1 MQEILSAVERVTG
14 IMKEIGVAS
23 RAQSDDIGRLN
34 QSIHR
39 IDSDTQQ
46 NAERV
51 EQTAAVARSLRG
63 QVDALLDAVELVH
76 AEQCRR
82 QRRGGATRSDAIRES
97 LASSARRRLI
107 AACSA
112 DRRRD

>member
-1 MQEILSAVERVTG
+1 ADVERGAALVTGAGATMQEILSAVERVTG

-23 RAQSDDIGRLN
+23 RSQSDDIGRLN

-51 EQTAAVARSLRG
+51 EQTAAAARSLRG
-63 QVDALLDAVELVH
+63 QVHVLLDVVGSFTL
-76 AEQCRR
+76 
-82 QRRGGATRSDAIRES
+82 
-97 LASSARRRLI
+97 SSAPTST
-107 AACSA
+107 APVE
-112 DRRRD
+112 

>member
-14 IMKEIGVAS
+14 IMKEIAVAS
-23 RAQSDDIGRLN
+23 RAQSDDIARLN

-51 EQTAAVARSLRG
+51 EQTAAVARSLRD
-63 QVDALLDAVELVH
+63 QVNVLLDVVSSFTLSNASAAAAAPARPE
-76 AEQCRR
+76 
-82 QRRGGATRSDAIRES
+82 ATREAPQGQR
-97 LASSARRRLI
+97 SA
-107 AACSA
+107 A
-112 DRRRD
+112 